1 MLAVLRGGE
10 ARHASGVARLK
21 AGEAIMVGDG
31 RGTIGQ
37 GIATSVGSQEVFVE
51 LSEVKTVAAP
61 SPEIWL
67 VQALAKG
74 DRDELAIQ
82 ACTELGIDRIIPWQA
97 ARSVSVWKED
107 KATKGQVR
115 WNKIVTEASKQSL
128 RAWVPEVRA
137 LCTTRDIAQL
147 GEDNQ
152 LVLLEAQGLDRLS
165 AYIPPQHKNLVLIV
179 GPEGG
184 IEPSEREMLLDA
196 GAVDL
201 RLGSTVLR
209 TSTAGVAAL
218 AVMNSAMG
226 RW

>member
-1 MLAVLRGGE
+1 MLAVLSGDE

-51 LSEVKTVAAP
+51 LSEVTTVAEP
-61 SPEIWL
+61 SPEVWL

-152 LVLLEAQGLDRLS
+152 LVLLEAQGFDLLS

>member
-1 MLAVLRGGE
+1 MPAVLSGDE

-31 RGTIGQ
+31 RGTIGR
-37 GIATSVGSQEVFVE
+37 GIAVAVGAGEVVVE
-51 LSEVKTVAAP
+51 LQDVNTVPAP

-82 ACTELGIDRIIPWQA
+82 ACTELGVDRIIPWQA
-97 ARSVSVWKED
+97 GRSVSVWKAD
-107 KATKGQVR
+107 KATKGQTR

-128 RAWVPEVRA
+128 RARVPQVSA
-137 LCTTRDIAQL
+137 LSTTSDIAQL
-147 GEDNQ
+147 GEENQ
-152 LVLLEAQGLDRLS
+152 LVLLEAQGSDPLS
-165 AYIPPQHKNLVLIV
+165 AYIPPKHKNLVLIV

-184 IEPSEREMLLDA
+184 IEPAEREVLLDA

-201 RLGSTVLR
+201 RLGNTVLR

-218 AVMNSAMG
+218 SVMNSAMG